1 MGKTV
6 PANRRG
12 GFVLPKSLHSHA
24 DTVWRSHQLNRE
36 KGSRGNCPLQG
47 QGTDL
52 DYHIKCNTAPKKERH
67 CVRFVLE

>member
-47 QGTDL
+47 QGTESL
-52 DYHIKCNTAPKKERH
+52 VGSGATPQSY
-67 CVRFVLE
+67 F

>member
-12 GFVLPKSLHSHA
+12 GFVLPKILNFHA

-36 KGSRGNCPLQG
+36 KGYS
-47 QGTDL
+47 
-52 DYHIKCNTAPKKERH
+52 
-67 CVRFVLE
+67 